1 MVKSILVPT
10 DFSKNAESALTYA
23 IGLAQKI
30 GYAIQLVHVYQAHT
44 TKFGEETFNK
54 DMRTHAES
62 NAMNELEELRSKM
75 TAIYPDVEIGMDAV
89 EGNIIS
95 QMVTQ
100 IAGKAENELIVMG
113 TKGAG
118 GLKHH
123 LLGSNTY
130 QTIVNSPIPVLAIPE
145 SYGEFKMDR
154 VGLMSNF
161 KETEIDL
168 LTTFT
173 HIFGKDAAITLLHV
187 REQIRAKDEQDDAE
201 KRDLLQWKNK
211 LEDQTGLTQ
220 LECKID
226 ATVSRWDDADS
237 LPDTIHDMAEE
248 ANLDALLLSYNSK
261 SFFKRIFSK
270 SLVKNF
276 AHEIHRP
283 VFFLKESLDYQK

>member
-1 MVKSILVPT
+1 M
-10 DFSKNAESALTYA
+10 
-23 IGLAQKI
+23 
-30 GYAIQLVHVYQAHT
+30 
-44 TKFGEETFNK
+44 
-54 DMRTHAES
+54 
-62 NAMNELEELRSKM
+62 
-75 TAIYPDVEIGMDAV
+75 EIGIDAV

-100 IAGKAENELIVMG
+100 MAGKAEYELIVMG

-118 GLKHH
+118 GLKYH

-130 QTIVNSPIPVLAIPE
+130 QTISNSPIPVLAVPE
-145 SYGEFKMDR
+145 TYGEFKKDR

-161 KETEIDL
+161 KETEIEL
-168 LTTFT
+168 LNTFT
-173 HIFGKDAAITLLHV
+173 QIFGQDATITLLHV
-187 REQIRAKDEQDDAE
+187 REKIRAKDEKDDAE
-201 KRDLLQWKNK
+201 QQDLLQWKNK
-211 LEDQTGLTQ
+211 IEAQTGITN
-220 LECKID
+220 LESKID

-237 LPDTIHDMAEE
+237 LPDTIHYMAED